1 VNLPIDEIIEN
12 GIVFDLFGDRP
23 MDDIRGEVRALF
35 AALRSTKVDYVLVGG
50 VAMLSYV
57 EVRNT
62 QDVDIIVNPRHIKKI
77 DWDAKL
83 HDANFG
89 QANFHG
95 LRVDL
100 LLTTNPL
107 FAYVSRHQRT
117 DISFDGNM
125 VSCATREG
133 MLLLKLYAL
142 PSLYR
147 QGNLVRAALY
157 EADIFG
163 LQQGFEIDTERLL
176 TILGKHLAAHD
187 VDELRRI
194 LREQRER
201 RRFT

>member
-1 VNLPIDEIIEN
+1 MNLPIDEIIEN
-12 GIVFDLFGDRP
+12 GIIFDLFGDTP

-35 AALRSTKVDYVLVGG
+35 AALRKAKVDYVLVGG

-62 QDVDIIVNPRHIKKI
+62 QDVDIIVNPKHIKKI
-77 DWDAKL
+77 DWNATL
-83 HDANFG
+83 LDANFG

-107 FAYVSRHQRT
+107 FAYVARHQRT
-117 DISFDGNM
+117 DISFDGSM

-163 LQQGFEIDTERLL
+163 LQQGVEIDTEQQLA
-176 TILGKHLAAHD
+176 ILGKHLAAHD

>member
-1 VNLPIDEIIEN
+1 MASCLISLEIRQWVIS
-12 GIVFDLFGDRP
+12 G
-23 MDDIRGEVRALF
+23 AKF
-35 AALRSTKVDYVLVGG
+35 AHFFAVLRSAKVDYVLVGG

-57 EVRNT
+57 EVRNA
-62 QDVDIIVNPRHIKKI
+62 QDVDIIVNPKHVKKI
-77 DWDAKL
+77 DWNAKL
-83 HDANFG
+83 QDANFG

-100 LLTTNPL
+100 RLTTNPL
-107 FAYVSRHQRT
+107 FAYVSRHERT
-117 DISFDGNM
+117 GISFDGNM

-157 EADIFG
+157 EANIFG
-163 LQQGFEIDTERLL
+163 LQQGFDIDTESLL
-176 TILGKHLAAHD
+176 AILGKHLAGHD
-187 VDELRRI
+187 VEELRRI